1 MKVSA
6 SEAAKRTGKSVPTIT
21 RAIRSGR
28 ISAERTASGSY
39 LIDPSELFRV
49 FPAVTLPNDETPPR
63 LGHETPRVTPDE
75 TRSLQEK
82 VSSLEASLAEAKA
95 ERDEWRDQAK
105 RLAMALPAPEGV
117 EQKTPE
123 KPKGFWKRI
132 FG

>member
-6 SEAAKRTGKSVPTIT
+6 SEAAKRTGRSVPTIT
-21 RAIRSGR
+21 RAIKSGK
-28 ISAERTASGSY
+28 ISADRTASGSY

-49 FPAVTLPNDETPPR
+49 FPAGTPSKEETPPKFEP
-63 LGHETPRVTPDE
+63 ETPSVTLDE
-75 TRSLQEK
+75 TRSLQDK

-105 RLAMALPAPEGV
+105 RLAMALPAPERV
-117 EQKTPE
+117 EQKNT
-123 KPKGFWKRI
+123 KQPKGFWKRI

>member
-6 SEAAKRTGKSVPTIT
+6 SEAARRTGKSVPTIT
-21 RAIRSGR
+21 RAIRSGK
-28 ISAERTASGSY
+28 ISAERTESGSY
-39 LIDPSELFRV
+39 LIDLSELFRV
-49 FPAVTLPNDETPPR
+49 FPALTSPDDETPTR
-63 LGHETPRVTPDE
+63 LGYETPTVTPDE

-105 RLAMALPAPEGV
+105 RLTMALPAPEAVG
-117 EQKTPE
+117 QKTL
-123 KPKGFWKRI
+123 KQSKGFWKRI

>member
-21 RAIRSGR
+21 RAIKSGR
-28 ISAERTASGSY
+28 ISADRTESGSY

-49 FPAVTLPNDETPPR
+49 FSAVTPPNDEPPSK
-63 LGHETPRVTPDE
+63 LGHETTVSLDE

-95 ERDEWRDQAK
+95 ERNEWREQAK
-105 RLAMALPAPEGV
+105 RLAMALPTPDAA
-117 EQKTPE
+117 EQKIPRQ
-123 KPKGFWKRI
+123 PKGFWKRI
-132 FG
+132 LG

>member
-21 RAIRSGR
+21 RAIKSGK
-28 ISAERTASGSY
+28 ISADRTESGSY

-49 FPAVTLPNDETPPR
+49 FPATTHPNDETPSK
-63 LGHETPRVTPDE
+63 LGYETPRVILSE

-82 VSSLEASLAEAKA
+82 VSNLEASLAEAKA
-95 ERDEWRDQAK
+95 ERDEWREQAK
-105 RLAMALPAPEGV
+105 RLAMALPAPEAAK
-117 EQKTPE
+117 QKIPRQ
-123 KPKGFWKRI
+123 PKGFWKRI